1 MVRTNVLTEMAVQN
15 LSSRTVGTVGAL
27 FFAFLVLAYVGVQFI
42 LEQAWGLIFEVAY
55 LLFLLIIF
63 AIITDY
69 LFVR

>member
-1 MVRTNVLTEMAVQN
+1 MAVQN
-15 LSSRTVGTVGAL
+15 LSSRTAGIVGAL
-27 FFAFLVLAYVGVQFI
+27 FLAFLVFAYMGVQFI
-42 LEQAWGLIFEVAY
+42 LEQAWGLVFEVAY